1 MPGVAHQVNP
11 LSIVAEWLAE
21 AERSEPA
28 NPAAMALATASADG
42 APSVRMVLLKGLDK
56 RGVTFYTNLSSRKAQ
71 ELRDNP
77 HAALCLYWKSLD
89 RQVRIE
95 GRVQPV
101 SDAEADEYFATR
113 PRLAQIGAWASR
125 QSAPLDSRFA
135 LEQEVARFTARFGL
149 GAIPRPEF
157 WSGFRVVPERIE
169 LWRQGAFRL
178 HERKLYTRR
187 GDEWVVEML
196 YP

>member
-1 MPGVAHQVNP
+1 VNQDNP
-11 LSIVAEWLAE
+11 LSIIADWLAE
-21 AERSEPA
+21 AARSEPA
-28 NPAAMALATASADG
+28 NPGAMALATASADG
-42 APSVRMVLLKGLDK
+42 APSVRMVLLKGLDEH
-56 RGVTFYTNLSSRKAQ
+56 GVTFYTNLGSRKAR

-77 HAALCLYWKSLD
+77 RAALCLYWKSLD

-95 GRVQPV
+95 GRVAPV

-125 QSAPLDSRFA
+125 QSTPLESRFA
-135 LEQEVARFTARFGL
+135 LEQEVAKVTARFGL

-157 WSGFRVVPERIE
+157 WSGFRLVPERIE

-178 HERKLYTRR
+178 HDRKLYTRR
-187 GDEWVVEML
+187 GREWAVETL